1 MFGLTPY
8 ERRNN
13 VGFYDPFK
21 EIEDFERSFFSP
33 RAYEGFKTDIRDDG
47 DKFVL
52 EAELPGYEKD
62 DISIDLK
69 DSTLTI
75 TAAHS
80 DEKNDKNGS
89 YIRRERS
96 YGSYSRSFDVT
107 NIDENAIGASFKN
120 GILELTLP
128 KKQEKEEPVKK
139 IEIQ

>member
-139 IEIQ
+139 IKIQ